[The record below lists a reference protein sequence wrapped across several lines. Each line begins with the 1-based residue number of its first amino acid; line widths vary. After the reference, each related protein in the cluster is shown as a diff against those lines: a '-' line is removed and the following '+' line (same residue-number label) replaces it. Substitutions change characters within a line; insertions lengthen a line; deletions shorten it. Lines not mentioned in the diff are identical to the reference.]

1 MGNINKVPQLLLRV
15 VFIICIILSFIIIL
29 SFLFNKN
36 KIPGVFKVKPVVV
49 KTNMSVSNEKKG
61 DLLIIKDINP
71 NEYDVGDIIVFRGD
85 KKKNVLSK
93 IEDIDN
99 NNYTISRN
107 IKVDKSV
114 IQGIKLIRIPLI
126 GYLVMLLQSIIGLI
140 ITIILL
146 LISIIWYKSKTKSS
160 SDVSE

>member
-15 VFIICIILSFIIIL
+15 VFIICIILNFIIIL

-71 NEYDVGDIIVFRGD
+71 NEYEVGDIIVFRGD

-99 NNYTISRN
+99 NNFTISRN

-146 LISIIWYKSKTKSS
+146 LISIIWYKFKTKSS